1 MSKSPFKATRGSWS
15 SAFSTILGI
24 TLTLCLLGILSI
36 LALKGNEWRQKLKE
50 SMVVQV
56 FLENEVDDIDI
67 ARIKKWIESENFT
80 KQLTYV
86 SPQEATAKME
96 EQLQEE
102 LLSLLDN
109 QHPIE
114 PSFDLIVHSPYADL
128 DSLNWIKTKLLT
140 VEGVKEAEYPEVEL
154 ETIQNGLKKV
164 MLPVLVVSAL
174 LMFIAIALINNTI
187 RLSIFSKRFLI
198 KSMQL
203 VGATRGFIR
212 RPFVWQ
218 VIWYGLISGLLA
230 FSILTSAILF
240 LEVESPDIF
249 GKTDLITFAVL
260 FGVVVFF
267 GIFISWISTHFAVNK
282 YLRLRQDQLY

>member
-1 MSKSPFKATRGSWS
+1 MSKSPFKATRGSWIL
-15 SAFSTILGI
+15 AFSNILGI
-24 TLTLCLLGILSI
+24 TLTLCLLGILCV
-36 LALKGNEWRQKLKE
+36 LALKGNEWRKQLKE

-56 FLENEVDDIDI
+56 FLENDASEVEI
-67 ARIKKWIESENFT
+67 ARIKKWIESEKFT
-80 KQLTYV
+80 KKLSYV

-96 EQLQEE
+96 ELLQEE
-102 LLSLLDN
+102 LLPTLDN
-109 QHPIE
+109 QYPIE
-114 PSFDLIVHSPYADL
+114 PSFDLVVHSTYADL
-128 DSLNWIKTKLLT
+128 DSLSWIKSKLLT

-164 MLPVLVVSAL
+164 MLPVLMVSIL
-174 LMFIAIALINNTI
+174 LMFIAVVLINITI

-212 RPFVWQ
+212 RPIVWQ
-218 VIWYGLISGLLA
+218 MIWFGLISGLLA
-230 FSILTSAILF
+230 FGILTSAILF
-240 LEVESPDIF
+240 LERETPDIF
-249 GKTDLITFAVL
+249 VKTDRITFAIL
-260 FGVVVFF
+260 FSVVVFF

>member
-1 MSKSPFKATRGSWS
+1 
-15 SAFSTILGI
+15 
-24 TLTLCLLGILSI
+24 
-36 LALKGNEWRQKLKE
+36 
-50 SMVVQV
+50 MVVQV

-154 ETIQNGLKKV
+154 ETIQNWLKKV

>member
-56 FLENEVDDIDI
+56 FLENDVDDVEI
-67 ARIKKWIESENFT
+67 ARIKKWIESEKFT

-114 PSFDLIVHSPYADL
+114 PSFDLVVHSPYADL
-128 DSLNWIKTKLLT
+128 DSLSWIKTKLLT

>member
-1 MSKSPFKATRGSWS
+1 
-15 SAFSTILGI
+15 
-24 TLTLCLLGILSI
+24 
-36 LALKGNEWRQKLKE
+36 
-50 SMVVQV
+50 MVVQV
-56 FLENEVDDIDI
+56 FLENEVDEVEI
-67 ARIKKWIESENFT
+67 ARIKKWIESEKFT
-80 KQLTYV
+80 KKLTYV

-102 LLSLLDN
+102 LLALLDN

-128 DSLNWIKTKLLT
+128 DSLSWIKAKLLT
-140 VEGVKEAEYPEVEL
+140 VDGVKEAEYPEVEL

-230 FSILTSAILF
+230 FSILTAAILF
-240 LEVESPDIF
+240 LQQESPDIF
-249 GKTDLITFAVL
+249 GKTDVLTFAAL